1 MIQRGA
7 RASGPGLSYSTLATS
22 TRPGIMAPPRTQ
34 STRPAT
40 LILPQDKP
48 RIDAIESGSRP
59 LFSVRFLIPLLLCL
73 LAGPLSA
80 PGKAAT
86 PKEKTKEKAKNEDK
100 EKEKEKPKPKEKEAS
115 KPKEKEKEK
124 ESAKPKEPDK
134 EPAKPKEKETPKK
147 KETPKDKEKPKEKE
161 KEKPKPLPVPEKPGV
176 PAKPSIP
183 PPPKVEWKPIYY
195 KGRAYVPANQV
206 AAYYDLQVPAL
217 WQKTFTLYTP
227 DRKFTIECTTGEKRI
242 KLSGWTFYFSF
253 PVVEPKDMPMISV
266 FDVRNILDPILRP
279 NDRRD
284 PAILRTVVIDPSGG
298 GKDTGIRCPFIA
310 EKELTLAVA
319 KHMVPLLEANGYRVL
334 LTRAEDKAVLPGLRI
349 ATANDVAEEAI
360 YLNLRAAS
368 GPGTV
373 RGFECATLPPA
384 GTPATVESDSPNIDK
399 RFFAG
404 NINDRESLALATTI
418 QNSVIRNAR
427 TLDLGIK
434 RVRVEELR
442 DIRMPAISCKLG
454 YLSHKEEAKKLSTPE
469 YQVQLASAIVQGVDR
484 YAAFLRSGYEARV
497 EEDRKRPLSFGPAT
511 VKQEPA
517 VMPPGAEKIALR
529 LPIVGPVIVPVPT
542 TDGKPPSTATNI
554 DRSKMELQIFL
565 FEKVNDAEIDLSTAN
580 PPEVTWL
587 SVLPDWQAGV
597 PEWLQ
602 ITYIRPAFSPPEL
615 KAYGNRSYY
624 GYVARLIYDG
634 RVLDE
639 TSFPPN
645 LNRALFYFTPVFP
658 KR

>member
-1 MIQRGA
+1 M
-7 RASGPGLSYSTLATS
+7 
-22 TRPGIMAPPRTQ
+22 
-34 STRPAT
+34 
-40 LILPQDKP
+40 
-48 RIDAIESGSRP
+48 
-59 LFSVRFLIPLLLCL
+59 RFLIPLLFCL
-73 LAGPLSA
+73 LACPLPA
-80 PGKAAT
+80 PGKSATLKEKAAA
-86 PKEKTKEKAKNEDK
+86 KEKTKEKDADK
-100 EKEKEKPKPKEKEAS
+100 EKTKPK
-115 KPKEKEKEK
+115 
-124 ESAKPKEPDK
+124 AKPKQ
-134 EPAKPKEKETPKK
+134 KEKETPK
-147 KETPKDKEKPKEKE
+147 EP
-161 KEKPKPLPVPEKPGV
+161 EKPKPLPAPEKPGV
-176 PAKPSIP
+176 PAKPGTPIT
-183 PPPKVEWKPIYY
+183 PKVEWKPIYY

-253 PVVEPKDMPMISV
+253 PVVEPKDMPMLSV

-284 PAILRTVVIDPSGG
+284 PAILRTVVIDPTGG
-298 GKDTGIRCPFIA
+298 GKETGIRSPFIA
-310 EKELTLAVA
+310 EKDLTLAVA
-319 KHMVPLLEANGYRVL
+319 RHTASLLRANGYRVL
-334 LTRAEDKAVLPGLRI
+334 LTREEDKAVLPGLRI
-349 ATANDVAEEAI
+349 ATANDIPEEAI

-368 GPGTV
+368 GAAAV
-373 RGFECATLPPA
+373 RGFECSTLPPA

-427 TLDLGIK
+427 TLDLGIR

-511 VKQEPA
+511 VKLEPA
-517 VMPPGAEKIALR
+517 VMPPRAEKIALR
-529 LPIVGPVIVPVPT
+529 LPIIGPVIVPVPT
-542 TDGKPPSTATNI
+542 TDGKPASTATNI
-554 DRSKMELQIFL
+554 DRSKMELQVFL

-580 PPEVTWL
+580 PPDVAWL

-602 ITYIRPAFSPPEL
+602 ITYVRPAFSPPEL
-615 KAYGNRSYY
+615 KAYGRRSYY